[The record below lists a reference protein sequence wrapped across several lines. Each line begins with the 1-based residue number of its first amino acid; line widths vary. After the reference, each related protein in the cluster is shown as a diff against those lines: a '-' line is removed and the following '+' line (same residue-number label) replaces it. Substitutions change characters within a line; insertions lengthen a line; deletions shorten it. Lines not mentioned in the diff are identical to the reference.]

1 MGKIRVHSA
10 EETPI
15 LFEETVMKSE
25 LVIWSLSSPRGGE
38 KWAFVTLFTTKRCTC
53 RNRKINGM
61 KEESKGKKKK
71 MMKRTSYSTL
81 CFSDSSKGFK
91 MLQIIRAKPQ
101 SKEQSE
107 IHKENLT
114 RTLDQSTDPNFNTND
129 EPQNPRTPST
139 GDPLQMRRSLQGR
152 LQRKR

>member
-1 MGKIRVHSA
+1 
-10 EETPI
+10 
-15 LFEETVMKSE
+15 MKSE
-25 LVIWSLSSPRGGE
+25 LVIWSLSSPRAGE
-38 KWAFVTLFTTKRCTC
+38 KWAFVTLFTTKRC
-53 RNRKINGM
+53 
-61 KEESKGKKKK
+61 
-71 MMKRTSYSTL
+71 TSYSTL

-91 MLQIIRAKPQ
+91 MLQIIRTKPQ

-152 LQRKR
+152 RSGKEWAAKQVFFLFLFLFTLFSSIFPRFIFSVRAERTA